1 MAMMLAVTTLSCS
14 VLIDSKD
21 KQCAVDTDCTARGE
35 AFAGATC
42 QENVC
47 VTPSAGAC
55 LPVSGE
61 TVNISFSI
69 NYSSKTPKPFRV
81 RACSRLDYVCDAPL
95 GCPVSA
101 NAGES
106 LTIPVPSGF
115 QGVLEV
121 TSPNTVPA
129 MEFLGRPVTE
139 DMDGWDLTL
148 ADESTVALL
157 GAATDQEIDR
167 ALGTIVAVVRDEDRN
182 PLEGAVVT
190 NAAGGVGF
198 YFTNMFPDKSL
209 AETTEAGAAG
219 FVNVPL
225 GSTLI
230 GGTYDKRPL
239 TETQVIS
246 RTGWI
251 TYAEVFP

>member
-1 MAMMLAVTTLSCS
+1 MFAVTTLSCS

-21 KQCAVDTDCTARGE
+21 HQCSVDADCIARGE
-35 AFAGATC
+35 AFADTTC
-42 QENVC
+42 QQNVC
-47 VTPSAGAC
+47 VTPSASTC
-55 LPVSGE
+55 NPVAGE
-61 TVNISFSI
+61 TVSISFSI
-69 NYSSKTPKPFRV
+69 DYTSKTPKPFRV
-81 RACSRLDYVCDAPL
+81 RACSRLDYVCDAPI
-95 GCPVSA
+95 GCPVTA
-101 NAGES
+101 NAGEP
-106 LTIPVPSGF
+106 LTIPVPREF
-115 QGVLEV
+115 QGLLEV

-129 MEFLGRPVTE
+129 MVFLGRPVTE

-148 ADESTVALL
+148 ADESSVALF
-157 GAATDQEIDR
+157 GAATEQEIDR
-167 ALGTIVAVVRDEDRN
+167 SLGTIVAVVRDEDRH

-190 NAAGGVGF
+190 NESGGVGF

-209 AETTEAGAAG
+209 DETTEAGAAG

-230 GGTYDKRPL
+230 GGSYDKHAL